1 MYRNKKS
8 GLLGIIITIVVLILI
23 VIFSNKEANTSFFE
37 NVANKLVM
45 PIQNGLTYVK
55 NKVSGN
61 SSFFTDISNLK
72 TENKELQEKNSKLEQ
87 SLRELENIKTENETL
102 KEYLGLTEKYGEY
115 KTIPGYVINKE
126 INNYSKTLIIN
137 IGKQDGIEENM
148 TVIADEGLVG
158 HVISVTDN
166 TAKIRTIVDTSS
178 SISCLMSSSKD
189 SIVCKGTLDSNT
201 EIKAMYIPTDANLV
215 QGDSVDTSGLGGIYP
230 KGIHV
235 GTIKKIVT
243 TKNMTDRYALVETAV
258 DFNKLN
264 TVLVVKNN
272 YRGENIEKSTYK
284 FSINTNRLCNIFSP
298 SKFF

>member
-115 KTIPGYVINKE
+115 KTIPGYVINKD

-189 SIVCKGTLDSNT
+189 SIVCKGTIDSNT

-235 GTIKKIVT
+235 GIIKKIVT

-272 YRGENIEKSTYK
+272 
-284 FSINTNRLCNIFSP
+284 
-298 SKFF
+298 

>member
-45 PIQNGLTYVK
+45 PIQNGLTYLK
-55 NKVSGN
+55 NKMSGN
-61 SSFFTDISNLK
+61 STFFTDISNLK

-87 SLRELENIKTENETL
+87 SLRELENIRTENETL

-126 INNYSKTLIIN
+126 ISNYSKTIIIN
-137 IGKQDGIEENM
+137 IGKEDGIEENM

-158 HVISVTDN
+158 HVISVTEN

-178 SISCLMSSSKD
+178 SISCLMSSGKD
-189 SIVCKGTLDSNT
+189 SIVCKGTLDNNS
-201 EIKAMYIPTDANLV
+201 ELKAMYIPTDANLV

-235 GTIKKIVT
+235 GTVKKIVS

-272 YRGENIEKSTYK
+272 
-284 FSINTNRLCNIFSP
+284 
-298 SKFF
+298 